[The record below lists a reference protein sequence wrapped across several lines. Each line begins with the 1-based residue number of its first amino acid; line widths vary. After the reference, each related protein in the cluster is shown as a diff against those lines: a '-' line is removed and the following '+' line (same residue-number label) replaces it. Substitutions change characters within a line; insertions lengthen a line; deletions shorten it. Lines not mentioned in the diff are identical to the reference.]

1 MKKLEFFKPTA
12 TYKEFI
18 ILDAVE
24 SKSKITQ
31 RELAD
36 LSGSSVSMINQYL
49 ENFEKEGF
57 VNKKYLS
64 IKNVEYLITSKG
76 IERKRLLNIM
86 YLIEIQKSYKEAKVE
101 TTSFLKSITKKGFR
115 NIIFYGAGEVAEI
128 FLQTLN
134 DDHSI
139 PINVVGVIDDNT
151 NKQGNEIV
159 NKLISSIDIINNVEH
174 DAIMIASYNNYKIM
188 YDKLIE
194 IKYPKNKIVYFFQNE
209 VV

>member
-115 NIIFYGAGEVAEI
+115 NIIFYGAGEVVEI